1 MIVLDAKG
9 VTQHASGKTP
19 TNKSEGLVTK
29 KISERIEYD
38 IGSSKQIDIAK
49 TVMVHLQMKD
59 IFNGDLEESLNPR
72 VQQLYQDQD
81 LYILFELVGFD
92 DTNRLEYVMGEKQM
106 SLLQLIQR
114 QYLEEKEKKTINS
127 PTKANFKP

>member
-1 MIVLDAKG
+1 MIVVNALG
-9 VTQHASGKTP
+9 VVQHANGKTP
-19 TNKSEGLVTK
+19 SNQSEGLVSK
-29 KISERIEYD
+29 KLSERIEYD
-38 IGSSKQIDIAK
+38 IGSSKQIDIVK

-81 LYILFELVGFD
+81 LYIIFELVGFD
-92 DTNRLEYVMGEKQM
+92 DTNRLEYVMGEKQI

-114 QYLEEKEKKTINS
+114 QNLEEKEK
-127 PTKANFKP
+127 